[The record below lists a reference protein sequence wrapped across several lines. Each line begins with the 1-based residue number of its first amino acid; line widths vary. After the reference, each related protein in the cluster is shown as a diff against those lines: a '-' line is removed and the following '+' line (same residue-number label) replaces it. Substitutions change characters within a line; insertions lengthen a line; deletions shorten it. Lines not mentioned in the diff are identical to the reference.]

1 MGDCTSSATLAA
13 LDRRHVGNVTL
24 VATTPKSSGSS
35 WLQRLGSTWTAS
47 TIFQTYSGQPLIPM
61 IGSDQAYNGIGTGQ
75 GNIYIPQRPNQVL
88 PDVTASDRG
97 QGCLPGPCVS
107 WFNPA
112 AVALPAAATYGNMG
126 VGSLRGPGF
135 WEWDQ
140 TISRKFQ
147 LDERRQVEFRAEA
160 FNVTNS
166 VRLGTPNA
174 SLSGGQFGRITSS
187 AGGPRIMQFALKYI
201 F

>member
-1 MGDCTSSATLAA
+1 L

-24 VATTPKSSGSS
+24 VATSPKYPGNS
-35 WLQRLGSTWTAS
+35 WLHRAASNWTAS
-47 TIFQTYSGQPLIPM
+47 TIFQTYSGAPLVPQ
-61 IGSDQAYNGIGTGQ
+61 IGSDQAYNGIGSGQ
-75 GNIYIPQRPNQVL
+75 GNITIPQRPDQVL
-88 PDVTASDRG
+88 PDVTATNRG

-112 AVALPAAATYGNMG
+112 AVALPAAGTYGNMG
-126 VGSLRGPGF
+126 LGSIRGPGF

-140 TISRKFQ
+140 TVSRKIQ
-147 LDERRQVEFRAEA
+147 VTEGQQVEFRVEA

-166 VRLGTPNA
+166 VRLGTPNV